1 MENNAVTYEQAIDL
15 CNRAGMRYLTYAKKV
30 ERGVDADETE
40 VKHDMFLLYL
50 EAAKSDLPRAHYNL
64 GVCFHFGVGVG
75 DAMGTTMS
83 SRLWLGEKTLKAS
96 ATERR
101 IRQMRSLFAFVSAT

>member
-1 MENNAVTYEQAIDL
+1 MENNTVTYEQAIDL
-15 CNRAGMRYLTYAKKV
+15 CNRAGMRYLTYAKKM
-30 ERGVDADETE
+30 ERGADADETE

-75 DAMGTTMS
+75 IVRK
-83 SRLWLGEKTLKAS
+83 SRGGW
-96 ATERR
+96 
-101 IRQMRSLFAFVSAT
+101 QY